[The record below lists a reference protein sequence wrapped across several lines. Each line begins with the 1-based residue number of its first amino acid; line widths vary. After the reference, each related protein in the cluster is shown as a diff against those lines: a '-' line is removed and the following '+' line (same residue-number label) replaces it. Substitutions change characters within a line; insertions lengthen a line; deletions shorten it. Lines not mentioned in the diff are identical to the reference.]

1 MFGRNARCHR
11 ACGRAIERNRSV
23 LARSVWHLA
32 CVRCDDRDRNPPVN
46 EAAMDRVLVIDRR
59 CATTRTLGL
68 ACLQRGIGV
77 AFAHNVGDGV
87 CVLLDAPVDLIV
99 LDVTALQPTP
109 REVAM
114 LVRYVAPGV
123 PLAVTVRPETPL
135 EDRVA
140 LELGGFRVLAHPLGV
155 DELIEKAWDV

>member
-1 MFGRNARCHR
+1 
-11 ACGRAIERNRSV
+11 
-23 LARSVWHLA
+23 
-32 CVRCDDRDRNPPVN
+32 
-46 EAAMDRVLVIDRR
+46 MDRVLVIDRR

-68 ACLQRGIGV
+68 ACLRRRIGV
-77 AFAHNVGDGV
+77 AFAHNVCDGV

-123 PLAVTVRPETPL
+123 PLVVTVGPETPL
-135 EDRVA
+135 EDRVG
-140 LELGGFRVLAHPLGV
+140 LELAGFRVLVHPLSV

>member
-1 MFGRNARCHR
+1 M
-11 ACGRAIERNRSV
+11 
-23 LARSVWHLA
+23 
-32 CVRCDDRDRNPPVN
+32 
-46 EAAMDRVLVIDRR
+46 AMDRVLVIDWR

-77 AFAHNVGDGV
+77 AFAHNAGDGV
-87 CVLLDAPVDLIV
+87 CVLLDAPVDLVV
-99 LDVTALQPTP
+99 LDATALRPTP
-109 REVAM
+109 REVAT

-123 PLAVTVRPETPL
+123 PLVVTVRPETPL

-140 LELGGFRVLAHPLGV
+140 LELDGFRVLVHPISV